1 VSLSFACRMRVPQPV
16 QYHTHE
22 RSASSFSTGGPVY
35 TSTDGGLTWTPD
47 TSAGN
52 QNWSGT
58 TLSGSGQTG
67 VAVTNPGLLYQVV
80 VRAASTSAPSRAPT
94 IAPTTASTTLIP
106 VTSLGVQAW
115 VGVAGSS
122 NGTFLV
128 AAVSGGPLYTSS
140 DGGANWTPVTATP
153 GSQNFTAVA
162 SSADGSKMV
171 AVTADGQVFTSPDYG
186 KTWVPQPGAPTLPWT
201 SVASSASGQQLTAVA
216 ANGAIYTSPDGGQ
229 TWVPAPLPSGVANAT
244 LAGVAVSGNG
254 SVQITAQQVRE
265 RREAV
270 YS

>member
-1 VSLSFACRMRVPQPV
+1 V
-16 QYHTHE
+16 
-22 RSASSFSTGGPVY
+22 
-35 TSTDGGLTWTPD
+35 D

-80 VRAASTSAPSRAPT
+80 LPAASTSAPTFAPTAQGATGSPTSAPTSAPSLAPT
-94 IAPTTASTTLIP
+94 IAPTAASTTLIP

-140 DGGANWTPVTATP
+140 DGGAKWTPVTATP